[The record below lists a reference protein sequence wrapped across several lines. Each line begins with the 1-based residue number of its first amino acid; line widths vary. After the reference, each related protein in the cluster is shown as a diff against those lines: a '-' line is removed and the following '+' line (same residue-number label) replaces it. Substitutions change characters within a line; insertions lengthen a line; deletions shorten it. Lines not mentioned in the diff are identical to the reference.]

1 MGAYVDPKHSYR
13 IQAAQYLARAQ
24 AEPDPLVRAALED
37 LARDYLRL
45 AEGRGSET
53 ALTVDVQME
62 ANRRAQTQH

>member
-1 MGAYVDPKHSYR
+1 MDPKHSYR
-13 IQAAQYLARAQ
+13 IKAAQYFARAQ
-24 AEPDPLVRAALED
+24 TEHHPLVRAALDD

-62 ANRRAQTQH
+62 ANRRAKTPH